1 MNTSARERPVAGS
14 WALRGPTLEFRDVS
28 SSEPVGTRRCTR
40 QGLVAGSWP
49 ARGERTNC
57 FYHNRPVDGPWGDP
71 WRGSWACSSTRGTRQ
86 LVALVN
92 SWRLVNSR
100 RPVVTRQIPSIPGC
114 RRHVRGRPVSV
125 PFRARGGLVSTR
137 GRVAARLARRSPV
150 LGAGSWPP
158 RGRPRGGSWAG
169 VVGFVPTRGTPTSR
183 LVQSL
188 SQARGRSVAQRRFS
202 GCRLVKLVG
211 AHRLRSSAA
220 RGCFVAAS

>member
-1 MNTSARERPVAGS
+1 MKKNGPIRSDHPENASPDPIRLVADSWSARGGS
-14 WALRGPTLEFRDVS
+14 WPTRGRFVARTRGRFVDDSWHDSWTTRGPTRGRLVKRRNRAS
-28 SSEPVGTRRCTR
+28 WRPRGPSWRTREAS
-40 QGLVAGSWP
+40 GAASWP
-49 ARGERTNC
+49 
-57 FYHNRPVDGPWGDP
+57 
-71 WRGSWACSSTRGTRQ
+71 
-86 LVALVN
+86 L
-92 SWRLVNSR
+92 
-100 RPVVTRQIPSIPGC
+100 

-137 GRVAARLARRSPV
+137 GRVAARLSRRSVV
-150 LGAGSWPP
+150 LQAGSWPL

>member
-1 MNTSARERPVAGS
+1 MLHPTLSDSWPIRGRLVADSWTTRGRLVARTRGRLVHGS
-14 WALRGPTLEFRDVS
+14 WTTRGTDSWPTRGPTRGRLVKRQNRAS
-28 SSEPVGTRRCTR
+28 WRPRGPSWRTREAS
-40 QGLVAGSWP
+40 GAASWP
-49 ARGERTNC
+49 
-57 FYHNRPVDGPWGDP
+57 
-71 WRGSWACSSTRGTRQ
+71 
-86 LVALVN
+86 L
-92 SWRLVNSR
+92 
-100 RPVVTRQIPSIPGC
+100 